1 MMFTKAYIKP
11 EADYKKPEKLKPM
24 YDTCEVPWKTE
35 TEMNMLKASAEL
47 RSTPDWLNKI
57 VDKNTRTRWIGK
69 IKCENGLNNKQASYV
84 IAELFYYAKLQA
96 AARCCGGNARLS
108 VVDMVWYTDIPED
121 SDLAQEFNAS
131 LSKMLEAMPKA
142 HYYRPVSDED
152 NRIPEQIVDP
162 SLYSLVYDS
171 TPILAKPMTSPQ
183 EALCLP
189 SFGTVPGS
197 IDGWK
202 KAVCDLNASMAEK
215 DNGKGSEQPKTPA
228 ASFVPFNEK
237 YLGLVESDSRHW
249 LPTDIYVNQDGSVD
263 LKSYINN
270 IHPEKHADMYVSVS
284 KVISKAIPL
293 LEQVLTDWEHPRDL
307 RIPYDYESC
316 IDIPE
321 DHPSCIDIKF
331 NSGDSGDKDYKY
343 DYFQYRDD
351 VEDWYD
357 SIVSTVPDPE
367 EFVEPKRPLV
377 PYSLRN
383 KNLQVVV
390 EITDKDTPPLASTAS
405 ENIIATAVYYY
416 EVNSEEKT
424 PKIEFLEGIEGKADG
439 IRNMDD
445 LVTHNVVFGIYPE
458 EYEENI
464 HSQSAGNIDVKKG
477 RLVCYPNV
485 YRQRMDDYSAI
496 LKRLTIYFV
505 DPSVRIVSTSIV
517 PPQQKDWWTKTVS
530 SVPSRISKLPMEL
543 QNMVFKHVDS
553 PMSFERACEVSKK
566 YTGAVYTVKD
576 DIYEYYDESSDND
589 EILRF
594 LCSVE
599 VGDLTIYTL
608 FYI

>member
-131 LSKMLEAMPKA
+131 LSKMLETMPKA

-152 NRIPEQIVDP
+152 DRVSEQIVDP

-171 TPILAKPMTSPQ
+171 TPILEKPMTSPQ

-197 IDGWK
+197 IEGWK
-202 KAVCDLNASMAEK
+202 KAVCELNASMVEK
-215 DNGKGSEQPKTPA
+215 GNGKGSEKSKATD
-228 ASFVPFNEK
+228 SSVIPFDEK
-237 YLGLVESDSRHW
+237 YLGLVDSSSRHW

-263 LKSYINN
+263 FRSYINN
-270 IHPEKHADMYVSVS
+270 IHPEEHADMYVSVS

-307 RIPYDYESC
+307 RIPYDYKNC
-316 IDIPE
+316 ICIPE
-321 DHPSCIDIKF
+321 HHPSCIDF
-331 NSGDSGDKDYKY
+331 NLDSSDSDDEDSEYDFYKY
-343 DYFQYRDD
+343 QED

-357 SIVSTVPDPE
+357 LIVSTVPDPE

-416 EVNSEEKT
+416 EVNSEKT
-424 PKIEFLEGIEGKADG
+424 PKIEFLEGIEGKANRID
-439 IRNMDD
+439 NMND
-445 LVTHNVVFGIYPE
+445 LVTHNIVFGIYPE
-458 EYEENI
+458 DYGRNI
-464 HSQSAGNIDVKKG
+464 HTQSAGNIDVKKG

-485 YRQRMDDYSAI
+485 YRQHMVDYSAN

-517 PPQQKDWWTKTVS
+517 PPQQKEWWTKTVS
-530 SVPSRISKLPMEL
+530 SVPSRVSKLPMEI
-543 QNMVFKHVDS
+543 QDMVFKHVDS

-566 YTGAVYTVKD
+566 YAGAVYIEKD
-576 DIYEYYDESSDND
+576 DVYESYTANSDDYNVPLVLHRGWIQID
-589 EILRF
+589 FI
-594 LCSVE
+594 
-599 VGDLTIYTL
+599 
-608 FYI
+608 

>member
-1 MMFTKAYIKP
+1 MFSKNYIKSETDLGKLKRLEPMYNGCKANWRTKA
-11 EADYKKPEKLKPM
+11 
-24 YDTCEVPWKTE
+24 
-35 TEMNMLKASAEL
+35 EMDMIKASIKV
-47 RSTPDWLNKI
+47 RSKPKWGSGLE
-57 VDKNTRTRWIGK
+57 DKTVREQWIGEMK
-69 IKCENGLNNKQASYV
+69 SNSGLTDKQAAYV

-96 AARCCGGNARLS
+96 AARCCGGDAKLS

-121 SDLAQEFNAS
+121 SDMAQEFNAS

-215 DNGKGSEQPKTPA
+215 DNGKGSEQSKTPA

-263 LKSYINN
+263 FKSYINN
-270 IHPEKHADMYVSVS
+270 IHPEKHANMYMSIS
-284 KVISKAIPL
+284 KIISKAIPL
-293 LEQVLTDWEHPRDL
+293 LEQVLTDWEHTGNL
-307 RIPYDYESC
+307 RIPYNFMDC
-316 IDIPE
+316 ISIPTA
-321 DHPSCIDIKF
+321 HPLPPGETYTF
-331 NSGDSGDKDYKY
+331 GY
-343 DYFQYRDD
+343 DEYADLQYRQA
-351 VEDWYD
+351 VETWYD

-367 EFVEPKRPLV
+367 GFVEPKRPLV

-383 KNLQVVV
+383 KNIQVVV
-390 EITDKDTPPLASTAS
+390 EITDKDTPPLVSTAS

-416 EVNSEEKT
+416 EINSEEKT
-424 PKIEFLEGIEGKADG
+424 PKIEFHEAINSCGDPIGCF
-439 IRNMDD
+439 DD
-445 LVTHNVVFGIYPE
+445 LLIVNIVFGV
-458 EYEENI
+458 NTHG
-464 HSQSAGNIDVKKG
+464 HSERAYTQSAGSINVKQG

-485 YRQRMDDYSAI
+485 YKLCMDDYSAN
-496 LKRLTIYFV
+496 LKKLAMYFV

-553 PMSFERACEVSKK
+553 PMSFERACEVSKER
-566 YTGAVYTVKD
+566 TGAVYVKRTS
-576 DIYEYYDESSDND
+576 EYYNNQLQKFV
-589 EILRF
+589 LRVRTGT
-594 LCSVE
+594 LS
-599 VGDLTIYTL
+599 IYSP
-608 FYI
+608 YW